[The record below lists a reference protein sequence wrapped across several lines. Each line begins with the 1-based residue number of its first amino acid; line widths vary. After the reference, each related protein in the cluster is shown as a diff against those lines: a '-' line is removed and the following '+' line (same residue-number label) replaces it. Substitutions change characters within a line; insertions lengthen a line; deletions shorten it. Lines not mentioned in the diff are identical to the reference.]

1 MMSDFQLKF
10 GCLGSCV
17 MRLWTLFKSSVVA
30 GCFEHR
36 SGRERGA
43 LPHYCQVWLEVQ
55 VPHWPSLTP
64 RVRGSLLLLAGAGIQ
79 GPHSAF

>member
-1 MMSDFQLKF
+1 
-10 GCLGSCV
+10 